1 MQALDHILE
10 NNIRLID
17 YEKICDAEGK
27 RLVAFG
33 RFAGLAGMIDFLSGL
48 GIFLFQRSIPT
59 SFINVD
65 MSYKYFNLQEAF
77 TDL

>member
-1 MQALDHILE
+1 MKALDHILQ

-17 YEKICDAEGK
+17 YEKICDSEGK

-48 GIFLFQRSIPT
+48 GIFLFQR
-59 SFINVD
+59 
-65 MSYKYFNLQEAF
+65 
-77 TDL
+77 

>member
-1 MQALDHILE
+1 MRLRNFRYFSHTIKAQKANMNALDHILE

-17 YEKICDAEGK
+17 YEKICDSEGK

-48 GIFLFQRSIPT
+48 GIFLFQR
-59 SFINVD
+59 
-65 MSYKYFNLQEAF
+65 
-77 TDL
+77 

>member
-1 MQALDHILE
+1 MKALDHILE

-17 YEKICDAEGK
+17 YEKICDSAGK

-48 GIFLFQRSIPT
+48 GIFLFQR
-59 SFINVD
+59 
-65 MSYKYFNLQEAF
+65 
-77 TDL
+77 